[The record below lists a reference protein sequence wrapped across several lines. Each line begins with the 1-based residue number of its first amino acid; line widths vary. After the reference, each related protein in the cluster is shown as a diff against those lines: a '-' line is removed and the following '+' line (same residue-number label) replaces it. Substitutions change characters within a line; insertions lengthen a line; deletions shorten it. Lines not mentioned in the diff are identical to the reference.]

1 MKKLVSWLAVLM
13 WMGLI
18 FYFSHQPGE
27 QSSELSGS
35 VVDLV
40 LSIVP
45 FIDADT
51 DWVHYLIRKAAHF
64 FIYFVL
70 GILVMNALRVSG
82 VELKR
87 SAWVTIVVCL
97 LYAISDEV
105 HQLYIP
111 GRSGEVSDVVLD
123 TVGAGFGVLL
133 YVVIWRKIATKGHTR

>member
-1 MKKLVSWLAVLM
+1 MKKIVSWLAVLM

-27 QSSELSGS
+27 ESSELSGS
-35 VVDLV
+35 VVEIV

-51 DWVHYLIRKAAHF
+51 EWVHIVIRKGAHF
-64 FIYFVL
+64 FVYFILGVL
-70 GILVMNALRVSG
+70 VINALRISG
-82 VELKR
+82 VKLKR
-87 SAWVTIVVCL
+87 SVWVSILVCL

-123 TVGAGFGVLL
+123 TVGASFGMLIYLVFYRL
-133 YVVIWRKIATKGHTR
+133 ITRGE